1 VKFSTEPALETY
13 LKEINRVPLL
23 TADEEK
29 ELASTIR
36 STEPTMEE
44 PERRRAFE
52 HMVRANLRLVVSIAK
67 HYMNRGLSFMDLIE
81 EGNIGL
87 MKAVERFD
95 PYAKTRFSTYSTW
108 WIKQSIRRALVNTS
122 KTVRIPSYMVEI
134 ISRWKHANME
144 LTCELGRPPTIE
156 EIAERL
162 ELEPKQRHL
171 IHRAMR
177 ADDTAGQSVSLDNIL
192 EGTDAIQDHRAQ
204 APDEEVLKS
213 SLVERVRELLDDLDE
228 RETKIIQHRF
238 GLGNKDQKTLKQIGE
253 MVGLTRERVRQIE
266 TQVIDKLSRKL
277 RRDEVHR

>member
-29 ELASTIR
+29 ELANVIR
-36 STEPTMEE
+36 STDPMMQEHD
-44 PERRRAFE
+44 RRDAFE

-81 EGNIGL
+81 EGNLGL
-87 MKAVERFD
+87 LKAVERFN
-95 PYAKTRFSTYSTW
+95 PAEECRFSTYATW

-144 LTCELGRPPTIE
+144 LTAELGRQPTIE

-162 ELEPKQRHL
+162 ELEPKQQHL
-171 IHRAMR
+171 IRRAMR
-177 ADDTAGQSVSLDNIL
+177 ADDTAGQSVSLDSIL
-192 EGTDAIQDHRAQ
+192 EGTDAIQDQRAES
-204 APDEEVLKS
+204 PEDVVLQS
-213 SLVERVRELLDDLDE
+213 SLVERVRELMDELSE

-238 GLGNKDQKTLKQIGE
+238 GLGNTDQKTLKEIGE

-266 TQVIDKLSRKL
+266 TQVISKLSRKL
-277 RRDEVHR
+277 RRDEVKR